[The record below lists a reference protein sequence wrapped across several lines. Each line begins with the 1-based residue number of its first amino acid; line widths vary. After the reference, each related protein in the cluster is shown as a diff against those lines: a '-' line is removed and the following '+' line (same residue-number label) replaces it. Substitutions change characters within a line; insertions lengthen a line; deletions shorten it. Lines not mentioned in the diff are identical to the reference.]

1 MSIKVNTSGF
11 GGRKLS
17 KSATVYTND
26 KNRPR
31 IELKIS
37 GNVDRFATIT
47 PESKSIKLSG
57 LPNQEIVSSAIIIP
71 EPKYPFKIL
80 ETKAAKGENIEFK
93 LDTVKKDS
101 GTEYVLT
108 IKNLKKDKGRYFDTI
123 SLKTDSVLQPEIKLS
138 VYGNISDPDPKPSAE
153 PAEKKE

>member
-1 MSIKVNTSGF
+1 VSIKVNTSGY

-26 KNRPR
+26 KMRPR
-31 IELKIS
+31 IDLKIS
-37 GNVDRFATIT
+37 GNVEKFATIT

-57 LPNQEIVSSAIIIP
+57 LPGQEIVSSAIIIP

-93 LDTVKKDS
+93 LDTVTKDS

-108 IKNLKKDKGRYFDTI
+108 VKNLKKDKGRYFDTV
-123 SLKTDSVLQPEIKLS
+123 SMKTDSVLQQEIKLS
-138 VYGNISDPDPKPSAE
+138 VYGNISDPEPKPSAE
-153 PAEKKE
+153 PPAKKE

>member
-1 MSIKVNTSGF
+1 M
-11 GGRKLS
+11 
-17 KSATVYTND
+17 
-26 KNRPR
+26 
-31 IELKIS
+31 
-37 GNVDRFATIT
+37 DRFATIT

-57 LPNQEIVSSAIIIP
+57 LPSQEIVSSATIIP

-80 ETKAAKGENIEFK
+80 ETKATKGENIEFK

-108 IKNLKKDKGRYFDTI
+108 VRNLKKDKGRYFDTI

-153 PAEKKE
+153 QTEKKE

>member
-11 GGRKLS
+11 GGKKLS

-26 KNRPR
+26 KMRQR

-37 GNVDRFATIT
+37 GNVEKFATIT

-57 LPNQEIVSSAIIIP
+57 LPGQEIVSSAIIIP

-80 ETKAAKGENIEFK
+80 ETKAAKGDNIEFK

-108 IKNLKKDKGRYFDTI
+108 VKNLKKDKGRYFDTI
-123 SLKTDSVLQPEIKLS
+123 SMKTDSVLQQEIKLS
-138 VYGNISDPDPKPSAE
+138 VYGNISDPEPKPSAE
-153 PAEKKE
+153 QPGKKE